1 MFPDRLVVG
10 FLFMDSGIEM
20 VEVGS
25 VVVESAPIGSCEF
38 VQQVLDQH
46 EALVEVLL
54 APPQLD

>member
-10 FLFMDSGIEM
+10 FFFVDSGIEM
-20 VEVGS
+20 VEVCS
-25 VVVESAPIGSCEF
+25 VVVKSASIGSCEF

-54 APPQLD
+54 APP